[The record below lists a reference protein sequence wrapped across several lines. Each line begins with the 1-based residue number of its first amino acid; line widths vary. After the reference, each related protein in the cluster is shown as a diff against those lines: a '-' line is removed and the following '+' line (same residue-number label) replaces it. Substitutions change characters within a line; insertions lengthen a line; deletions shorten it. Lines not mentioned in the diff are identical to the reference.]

1 MKISAISR
9 PLDAFPRTCTKCG
22 KHYTLAMWLALPEK
36 GSQPVPAGDDPLTEP
51 AYRLDM
57 RDCPEPG
64 CRGTMAHPFGVE
76 TR

>member
-1 MKISAISR
+1 
-9 PLDAFPRTCTKCG
+9 
-22 KHYTLAMWLALPEK
+22 MWLALPEK